1 MLLSRCIALSDLRVD
16 KMLKRRSVYPLA
28 IASLLALAAAAIP
41 ARAQQT
47 FSDDQMADANI
58 AAGNALDGWTIDA
71 LLQAPPSNVEVLA
84 DTQGKGWRVADLKF
98 ANGKFTQEWI
108 SPPLNL
114 RYIDVGSKD
123 DSTLVTT
130 KDFVGVTFS
139 GCPAHLCDSYIGI
152 YLHVIGQRQGF
163 EMDVADKQISY
174 SPNLSDPKN
183 KIYLAWMKDQVNS
196 LPWIATSKSH

>member
-1 MLLSRCIALSDLRVD
+1 MLTRHSLYS
-16 KMLKRRSVYPLA
+16 LA
-28 IASLLALAAAAIP
+28 IASLLAIAGAAISAP
-41 ARAQQT
+41 AQQT

-71 LLQAPPSNVEVLA
+71 LLQAPPGNVEVLA
-84 DTQGKGWRVADLKF
+84 DKQGKGWRVADLKF
-98 ANGKFTQEWI
+98 ADGKFTPEWI
-108 SPPLNL
+108 SPPLKI

-123 DSTLVTT
+123 DFTLVTT

-163 EMDVADKQISY
+163 EADVAENEISY

-196 LPWIATSKSH
+196 LPWLAPNKSH